1 MSLLLPDVLTLQ
13 VSPQGVRA
21 VACSGWRRRRT
32 VLPAVAVAV
41 HAADGWQG
49 LSDACASLTKTARYQ
64 QTRVILSDGLVR
76 YACAPWQAQLR
87 NHQEDCALAM
97 LQFDD
102 VYGAQ
107 SSAGWH
113 FAFTQDAPGAARLS
127 VAIPQSLLDLL
138 HARCAGTLPPVT
150 SISTAFSSAL
160 RSHRKHLADEAW
172 LIHWEADRVSW
183 GSWNLDGW
191 NRVHS
196 QQISLPT
203 TQALLAFFRREL
215 KLLGL
220 AATAEAPVQVYLHA
234 PGLNAT
240 TGLNATGLRLVVLD
254 SALPAIGGLTA

>member
-1 MSLLLPDVLTLQ
+1 MTLQ
-13 VSPQGVRA
+13 VSPQGVCA

-32 VLPAVAVAV
+32 ALPTVSVAV

-49 LSDACASLTKTARYQ
+49 LSEACTSLAQTGRYQ
-64 QTRVILSDGLVR
+64 QTRIVLSDGLVR

-87 NHQEDCALAM
+87 NQQEDCALAM

-127 VAIPQSLLDLL
+127 VAIPQSLLALL
-138 HARCAGTLPPVT
+138 HGRCAGTLPPVT
-150 SISTAFSSAL
+150 SITTAFTSAL
-160 RSHRKHLADEAW
+160 RSHRQALANQAW

-191 NRVHS
+191 NHIHS

-203 TQALLAFFRREL
+203 PQALLAFFRREL

-234 PGLNAT
+234 PGLSAS
-240 TGLNATGLRLVVLD
+240 TGLSASGLRLVVLE
-254 SALPAIGGLTA
+254 SPAPAIGGHRA

>member
-1 MSLLLPDVLTLQ
+1 LTLH

-21 VACSGWRRRRT
+21 SACSGWRRRRSA
-32 VLPAVAVAV
+32 LPTVAVAV
-41 HAADGWQG
+41 HAANGWQG
-49 LSDACASLTKTARYQ
+49 LAEACTTLAQTGRYQ
-64 QTRVILSDGLVR
+64 QTRVLLSDGLVR

-107 SSAGWH
+107 ASADWH
-113 FAFTQDAPGAARLS
+113 FDFSQDAPGATRLS
-127 VAIPQSLLDLL
+127 VAIPQSLLDMLRG
-138 HARCAGTLPPVT
+138 RCAGTLPPVT
-150 SISTAFSSAL
+150 SIATAFTSAL
-160 RSHRKHLADEAW
+160 RSHRQRLADQAW
-172 LIHWEADRVSW
+172 LIHWEADRVSL

-203 TQALLAFFRREL
+203 PQALLAFFRREL

-234 PGLNAT
+234 PGLAGTAGLAAT
-240 TGLNATGLRLVVLD
+240 DLRLVVLE
-254 SALPAIGGLTA
+254 SALPIIDGHSA